1 MRLSSSNFSGV
12 HTIAETHFWTFS
24 YIDDVCRVVRER
36 LAAHLSLVSLLPADS
51 RSAVGKPSASADG
64 DPESA
69 CGPETTRHWV
79 KQTASEGGRERDTEQ
94 REECNPSV
102 PLSVLLLA
110 AVREHAG
117 ANIPL
122 VAHYS
127 LLGQWEGAFY
137 WSGVGVGAG
146 RGGVSCFF
154 GATGNRG
161 LGVF

>member
-1 MRLSSSNFSGV
+1 MRLSPSNFK
-12 HTIAETHFWTFS
+12 THSLTFS
-24 YIDDVCRVVRER
+24 YDDDVCRVVRER

-79 KQTASEGGRERDTEQ
+79 KQTASEGMGGEQ

-110 AVREHAG
+110 AAREHAG

-137 WSGVGVGAG
+137 WSGVGVGLEG
-146 RGGVSCFF
+146 ILFF
-154 GATGNRG
+154 WRNRE
-161 LGVF
+161 